1 MGGMAM
7 AAIILAI
14 VVGIKTFSDPTSVAR
29 NPPTELISGQW
40 IRATGEVPLESSHGT
55 PTEYLLTKDLISFDA
70 SNAIGSSGTVALT
83 YADGSII
90 TAKVMLSE
98 NGNLVA
104 QVSTKTGKL
113 TQISISQFD
122 ENGPLYVSDGLSSIQ
137 FEAAK

>member
-1 MGGMAM
+1 
-7 AAIILAI
+7 
-14 VVGIKTFSDPTSVAR
+14 
-29 NPPTELISGQW
+29 
-40 IRATGEVPLESSHGT
+40 
-55 PTEYLLTKDLISFDA
+55 
-70 SNAIGSSGTVALT
+70 
-83 YADGSII
+83 
-90 TAKVMLSE
+90 MLSE